1 MFAQLG
7 FQNTDLDIR
16 VDATFKGEEQLFLC
30 SFILC
35 VQISSAKVWHCFTFC
50 VDIFSVEIGS
60 LGGTQQRDCALCFLY
75 ITLTSKSYVI

>member
-1 MFAQLG
+1 MNERKTNVEVFAQLS

-35 VQISSAKVWHCFTFC
+35 VQISSAKVWY
-50 VDIFSVEIGS
+50 
-60 LGGTQQRDCALCFLY
+60 CFLSVLIY
-75 ITLTSKSYVI
+75 FLLK